1 MRKQQIAFAALLSL
15 ALLTP
20 ALAQE
25 PSAQGSQAT
34 MRVDLGRDVQ
44 DAYGN
49 KSTVEVV
56 LPQNPSQRYPTV
68 LFLHGWFT
76 VPSWYESLI
85 ENMAS
90 RGFAVAI
97 YNQVNRLELG
107 LEKWVEGAE
116 HAVDAIFAASNDPT
130 SPVYGQLDLS
140 RFGLVGHSYGG
151 ATSIVIAANDPRVKS
166 VVALA
171 PGSNEGSSRQLLIR
185 EAARLRVPTLVI
197 GCEFDPIVPARR
209 FAWPAFQAMPQANRL
224 YVEISRAEH
233 NNFMDFGRYGFW
245 VFRPLTRRFAFTLRP
260 REHKR
265 ISRNYSNAWL
275 DHYLA
280 GRADTQGWVDGLK
293 ARAGT
298 RVDRLTHFDL
308 R

>member
-1 MRKQQIAFAALLSL
+1 MSKQIAYVALLSL
-15 ALLTP
+15 ALLAP
-20 ALAQE
+20 ALGQE
-25 PSAQGSQAT
+25 PSAQGPEAV
-34 MRVDLGRDVQ
+34 MRLDIGRDVQ

-49 KSTVEVV
+49 KSRVEVV

-68 LFLHGWFT
+68 MFCHGWFT

-85 ENMAS
+85 ENLAS

-97 YNQVNRLELG
+97 YNQVNRLELD
-107 LEKWVEGAE
+107 LRKWVKGAE
-116 HAVDAIFAASNDPT
+116 NAVDALFAASNDPN
-130 SPVYGQLDLS
+130 SPVYGQLDLT
-140 RFGLVGHSYGG
+140 RFGMIGHSYGG
-151 ATSIVIAANDPRVKS
+151 ATSIVIGATDRRVKS

-171 PGSNEGSSRQLLIR
+171 PGCNEGSSRQYFIQQ
-185 EAARLRVPTLVI
+185 AAQLQVPTLVV

-275 DHYLA
+275 DHYLK
-280 GRADTQGWVDGLK
+280 GSPDTQGWVDGLK
-293 ARAGT
+293 AREGT
-298 RVDRLTHFDL
+298 RADRLTKYDL

>member
-1 MRKQQIAFAALLSL
+1 MTKHIASVALLSL
-15 ALLTP
+15 ALLAP
-20 ALAQE
+20 ALGQE
-25 PSAQGSQAT
+25 PALQGPEAV
-34 MRVDLGRDVQ
+34 MRLDLGRDVP

-49 KSTVEVV
+49 KSRVEVV

-68 LFLHGWFT
+68 MFVHGWFT

-85 ENMAS
+85 ENLAS

-97 YNQVNRLELG
+97 FNQVNRLEIDLRT
-107 LEKWVEGAE
+107 WVKGAE
-116 HAVDAIFAASNDPT
+116 NAVDAIFAASNDPT
-130 SPVYGQLDLS
+130 SPVYGQLDLT
-140 RFGLVGHSYGG
+140 RFGLIGHSYGG
-151 ATSIVIAANDPRVKS
+151 ATSIVIAANDPRVKT

-171 PGSNEGSSRQLLIR
+171 PGSNEGSSRQHLIQ
-185 EAARLRVPTLVI
+185 ESARLRVPTLVI

-260 REHKR
+260 STHKR

-275 DHYLA
+275 DHYLK

-293 ARAGT
+293 AREGT
-298 RVDRLTHFDL
+298 QADRLTHYDL